1 LHIVQYNSLSLKKC
15 VYNKNSYSQLSKWN
29 DHWDCVAITSN
40 NLQIHDVHASILPVI
55 VTRGSNVATVA
66 ISPFCVICILHEADL
81 AIVFIFAPPLKKSKS
96 RWVILRLHR
105 QHLKRSQEG
114 KDTVEVYHT
123 AGFFD
128 AASFL

>member
-1 LHIVQYNSLSLKKC
+1 
-15 VYNKNSYSQLSKWN
+15 
-29 DHWDCVAITSN
+29 
-40 NLQIHDVHASILPVI
+40 VHASILPVI

-105 QHLKRSQEG
+105 QHLKRSQEA